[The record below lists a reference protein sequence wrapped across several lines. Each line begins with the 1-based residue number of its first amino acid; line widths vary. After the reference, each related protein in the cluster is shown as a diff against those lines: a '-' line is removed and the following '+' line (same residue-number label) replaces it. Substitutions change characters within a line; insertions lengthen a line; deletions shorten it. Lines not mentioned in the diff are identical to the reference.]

1 MLTQI
6 MKTKGSWS
14 CESEHAEGW
23 EGRGA
28 EAERD
33 DEEEDG

>member
-1 MLTQI
+1 

-23 EGRGA
+23 EGRSA
-28 EAERD
+28 TAERD
-33 DEEEDG
+33 DEEKDG